1 MARRNP
7 SSQPKVAKPGTVPP
21 NAQRVQD
28 VFAALDKAKR
38 QPIRAVQM
46 VSTPPRTRIDIE
58 QEIAREQKLKNDNAE
73 QDIALKRQ
81 TLNRLFL
88 GIETTGVFLLAFCQ
102 ATHWPAQFHLEEWSF
117 KLLMTA
123 TILQITG
130 MLFVAVRYLFPK
142 GK

>member
-1 MARRNP
+1 MAPRRSHPQTTKSNASP
-7 SSQPKVAKPGTVPP
+7 LGTAKV
-21 NAQRVQD
+21 QY
-28 VFAALDKAKR
+28 VFTALDKAKR
-38 QPIRAVQM
+38 QSARPPLAT
-46 VSTPPRTRIDIE
+46 STPTSSQIDIE
-58 QEIAREQKLKNDNAE
+58 QEIAREQKLKNDNIE

-81 TLNRLFL
+81 TLNRLFRFL
-88 GIETTGVFLLAFCQ
+88 GVETAGVFLLAFCQ
-102 ATHWPAQFHLEEWSF
+102 ATRWPLQFHLEDWSF